1 MRACLI
7 LCAEEDKKAL
17 CQMLGKL
24 HLPEEV
30 DDDKV
35 RVLKLLVT
43 SLRSVSLLSFGRL
56 SYATWD

>member
-7 LCAEEDKKAL
+7 LCTEEDKKAL

-56 SYATWD
+56 S

>member
-7 LCAEEDKKAL
+7 LCTEEDKKAL

-24 HLPEEV
+24 HMPEEV

-35 RVLKLLVT
+35 RVLKLLVMN
-43 SLRSVSLLSFGRL
+43 LRSVSLLSFGRL

>member
-7 LCAEEDKKAL
+7 PCAEEDKKAL

-43 SLRSVSLLSFGRL
+43 NLRSVSLLSFVRL
-56 SYATWD
+56 SLATWD

>member
-1 MRACLI
+1 
-7 LCAEEDKKAL
+7 
-17 CQMLGKL
+17 MLGKL

-43 SLRSVSLLSFGRL
+43 NLRSVSLLSFGRL

>member
-24 HLPEEV
+24 HLPQEV

-43 SLRSVSLLSFGRL
+43 NLRSVSLLSPGRL
-56 SYATWD
+56 S